1 MAHAMWMIIQDL
13 HHQSPYAGKRE
24 SDKPKWRIHL
34 HHKVC
39 LWRLAQ
45 KLHATHQEDDSK
57 PTIFSKPPMYHDFR
71 RAILLPEFKDVVF
84 HRMVDIGRCPRC
96 QYIYW
101 KCASVPLELRAVWQ
115 EAIAKHNQNPNCT
128 NAVLCC
134 RPGEGSQRVPKGPLA
149 CCDGLRQW
157 A

>member
-57 PTIFSKPPMYHDFR
+57 PTVFSK
-71 RAILLPEFKDVVF
+71 LLCKMISGV
-84 HRMVDIGRCPRC
+84 
-96 QYIYW
+96 
-101 KCASVPLELRAVWQ
+101 
-115 EAIAKHNQNPNCT
+115 
-128 NAVLCC
+128 
-134 RPGEGSQRVPKGPLA
+134 
-149 CCDGLRQW
+149 
-157 A
+157 